1 MYTAVIMYC
10 GKNHIIKWIFSLYLS
25 LSFLLLGLYSFCS
38 VIRLF
43 QQRHTKIWHT
53 VCTRSKYG
61 QNVRLFHS
69 VSRQCSLYIMAER
82 SLYRYLCFAPC
93 CCDVCTVRSPFH
105 VIWFCL
111 WWHSLS
117 LTLMWAK
124 KKSSRMLHE
133 HEWTSMSTAIIIF
146 LNSFSLVSSAFI
158 LLQQNY
164 GIELQQQITM
174 ATMMMRK
181 KSLLKHYIVYAAG
194 IL

>member
-1 MYTAVIMYC
+1 MDF
-10 GKNHIIKWIFSLYLS
+10 FSLS
-25 LSFLLLGLYSFCS
+25 LSLFCCS
-38 VIRLF
+38 VSIHFVLLF
-43 QQRHTKIWHT
+43 GCSSKDTQRSGTRCTHEANTGKMCAFPIQSLVNVLSISWPNAHYT
-53 VCTRSKYG
+53 DTCALHRAAVMCVQFVVLFMWFDFVCDG
-61 QNVRLFHS
+61 ILFHS
-69 VSRQCSLYIMAER
+69 
-82 SLYRYLCFAPC
+82 
-93 CCDVCTVRSPFH
+93 
-105 VIWFCL
+105 
-111 WWHSLS
+111 LS
-117 LTLMWAK
+117 CGQQ